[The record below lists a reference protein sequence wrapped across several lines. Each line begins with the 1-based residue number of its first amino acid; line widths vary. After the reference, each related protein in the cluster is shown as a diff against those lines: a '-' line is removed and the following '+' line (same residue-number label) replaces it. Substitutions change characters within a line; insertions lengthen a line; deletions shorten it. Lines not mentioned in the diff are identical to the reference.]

1 MKLFLLSQMFITISI
16 NSYYFKQVEPGKV
29 IDEDD
34 YMTKR
39 AKWVRVDW
47 AS

>member
-1 MKLFLLSQMFITISI
+1 MTLFLLSQMFIAISI
-16 NSYYFKQVEPGKV
+16 NSDYQVEPHKA

-34 YMTKR
+34 RMMTKR
-39 AKWVRVDW
+39 TKWVRVDW